1 MSSKTKIV
9 VLRMKEIIYT
19 AIFVGFGILLILL
32 LFIMFRPKEEGLAA
46 SADAARYIPG
56 IYSASLTLGT
66 QEVNVEVAV
75 DSDKITSISMVP
87 LSDAVATMY
96 PLVQPSLDSLT
107 KQICSTQSFENLTYS
122 EDTRYTSQVLLKA
135 IETAVEKAKIK

>member
-19 AIFVGFGILLILL
+19 AIFAGFGILLILL
-32 LFIMFRPKEEGLAA
+32 LFIMFRPKEEEA
-46 SADAARYIPG
+46 SASAEAARYIPG
-56 IYSASLTLGT
+56 VYSTALTLGS
-66 QEVNVEVAV
+66 QEVSLEVAV
-75 DSDKITSISMVP
+75 NADSITSISMVP

-96 PLVQPSLDSLT
+96 PLVQPSLNSLT
-107 KQICSTQSFENLTYS
+107 EQICATQSFENLTYS

-135 IETAVEKAKIK
+135 IERAVEKARVK